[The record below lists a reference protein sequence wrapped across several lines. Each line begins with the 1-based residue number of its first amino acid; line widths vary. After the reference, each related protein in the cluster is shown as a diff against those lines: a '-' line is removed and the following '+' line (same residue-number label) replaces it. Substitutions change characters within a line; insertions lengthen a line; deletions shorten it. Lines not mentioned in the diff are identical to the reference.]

1 MKKENLMWSSL
12 ALVLVGAFSAFLW
25 GSAPKNAS
33 LSTGEVNRWVV
44 IAHFADAS
52 KTLLLD
58 SATGES
64 FMLTAMGDTH
74 SWKKIEKK

>member
-1 MKKENLMWSSL
+1 MKKGNLLWSGF

-25 GSAPKNAS
+25 GSAPKPVSFSA
-33 LSTGEVNRWVV
+33 GEINRWVV

-58 SATGES
+58 STTGES
-64 FMLTAMGDTH
+64 FILTATGDVH